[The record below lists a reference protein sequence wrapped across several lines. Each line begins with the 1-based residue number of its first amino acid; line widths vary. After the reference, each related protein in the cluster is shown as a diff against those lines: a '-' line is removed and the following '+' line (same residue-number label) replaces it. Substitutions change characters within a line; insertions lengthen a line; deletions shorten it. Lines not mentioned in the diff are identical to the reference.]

1 MGKLDCYFGY
11 MSGGNLVV
19 ADMYVNGLV
28 APALDTSFGGQNS
41 ILASN
46 GGISN
51 GELTVFFC
59 WILNFFSGNFN
70 VILTLETLKM
80 LCL

>member
-46 GGISN
+46 GGIAN
-51 GELTVFFC
+51 GEFTVFF
-59 WILNFFSGNFN
+59 IFYFKLF
-70 VILTLETLKM
+70 
-80 LCL
+80 